1 MLPACC
7 DGQRQHTGVELGLV
21 AGGQLGSWATLDQA
35 VRGLEQA
42 AQVVGQC
49 FDFHLWWHL

>member
-7 DGQRQHTGVELGLV
+7 DGQRQHTGVELGLG